1 MGIEEEL
8 PFSSKLTALA
18 SDDQNKTETNL
29 KSGESENK
37 QNPRKDSFSSSSSCS
52 DKMETASSDER
63 NSDGSEFGGY
73 ANTRDLKKKLPQI
86 KRDMAKIL
94 NIKVIIAW
102 N

>member
-8 PFSSKLTALA
+8 PFSTKLAALAA

-29 KSGESENK
+29 ISKKSDESENK
-37 QNPRKDSFSSSSSCS
+37 LNPSKESFSSSSSCS

-94 NIKVIIAW
+94 NIKVI
-102 N
+102 